1 MLKCFEKQCIV
12 QKMMMKIWGQSYFIF
27 KRHLFYICISS
38 SMFDV
43 KPLDI
48 SIIGHL
54 LIKLSKPQTDK
65 TVGSMEGVNA
75 FNCLKSKRSLQN
87 FFVYFPG
94 DCGKLFIQVYL
105 LMTSCSNIEILMFCG
120 MSGPSSHLD
129 IMIMLHCVL
138 T

>member
-1 MLKCFEKQCIV
+1 
-12 QKMMMKIWGQSYFIF
+12 
-27 KRHLFYICISS
+27 
-38 SMFDV
+38 MFDV

-48 SIIGHL
+48 SIIEH
-54 LIKLSKPQTDK
+54 ITDKASKPQTDK
-65 TVGSMEGVNA
+65 TVGFMEGVNT
-75 FNCLKSKRSLQN
+75 FNCLKSKMSLQN
-87 FFVYFPG
+87 FCVYFSG

-105 LMTSCSNIEILMFCG
+105 LMTSSSNIEILMFCG